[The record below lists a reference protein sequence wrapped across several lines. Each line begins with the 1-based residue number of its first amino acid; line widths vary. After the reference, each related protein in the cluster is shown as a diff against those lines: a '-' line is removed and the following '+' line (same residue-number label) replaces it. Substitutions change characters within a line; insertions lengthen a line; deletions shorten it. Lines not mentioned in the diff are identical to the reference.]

1 MSTVKSYS
9 VGNGDM
15 FYIKHNS
22 DNFTIVDCCLP
33 DDIRAE
39 VVEDIKS
46 AQEGKGVVRFI
57 STHPDEDHI
66 LGLEYLDGELGLHN
80 FYCIKN
86 NVTKD
91 DESDDFKHYCA
102 LRDSDKAFF
111 IYRGA
116 TRRWMNKGSDER
128 GTAGLEVLWPV
139 MDNESFKEALEFAEA
154 GESPNNISTVV
165 TYRTGE
171 RRFMWM
177 GDLETDFMEKIAD
190 EIKWPKIDI
199 LFASHHG
206 RHSGRVPHSILDQ
219 LKPKIIVI
227 GEAPSRHLHYYG
239 DYETLTQNSAG
250 DIIFECEGD
259 KVHIF
264 ASEDTYEVTHLD
276 QEDVTGEGAY
286 IGTLK

>member
-1 MSTVKSYS
+1 
-9 VGNGDM
+9 
-15 FYIKHNS
+15 
-22 DNFTIVDCCLP
+22 
-33 DDIRAE
+33 
-39 VVEDIKS
+39 
-46 AQEGKGVVRFI
+46 
-57 STHPDEDHI
+57 
-66 LGLEYLDGELGLHN
+66 
-80 FYCIKN
+80 
-86 NVTKD
+86 
-91 DESDDFKHYCA
+91 
-102 LRDSDKAFF
+102 
-111 IYRGA
+111 
-116 TRRWMNKGSDER
+116 
-128 GTAGLEVLWPV
+128 
-139 MDNESFKEALEFAEA
+139 
-154 GESPNNISTVV
+154 
-165 TYRTGE
+165 
-171 RRFMWM
+171 MWM
-177 GDLETDFMEKIAD
+177 GDLETDFLENIAD
-190 EIKWPKIDI
+190 EIPWPKVDI

>member
-1 MSTVKSYS
+1 
-9 VGNGDM
+9 M

-22 DNFTIVDCCLP
+22 DNFTIIDCCLP
-33 DDIRAE
+33 DDIRAD
-39 VVEDIKS
+39 VVEDIKN

-66 LGLEYLDGELGLHN
+66 LGLEYLDGELGFRN

-86 NVTKD
+86 NVMKD

-111 IYRGA
+111 IHRGA
-116 TRRWMNKGSDER
+116 TRRWMNKESDER
-128 GTAGLEVLWPV
+128 GSAGLDVLWPV
-139 MDNESFKEALEFAEA
+139 SDNATFKEALEVAEA
-154 GESPNNISTVV
+154 GGSPNNISTVV
-165 TYRTGE
+165 TYRTGG

-177 GDLETDFMEKIAD
+177 GDLETDFLENIAD
-190 EIKWPKIDI
+190 EIPWPKVDI